1 MIIFQAERHFP
12 FTRHQS
18 MWSPCLSGKLLF
30 FHKILSNT
38 NIKNIIFPSIPVLEF
53 SFFLLCLKLD
63 CTHFYISKEIASVS
77 CWPFPFSPSWH
88 WILLSCWTHAA
99 HIKAL
104 PDSPFSL
111 FYITYTLFY
120 LLSASFSLPVLYCK
134 DWLCLHSWRMAPYF
148 ISFAFFHL
156 YFNTSQNSIASSYI
170 SCKMMLYN
178 WHSFFG

>member
-38 NIKNIIFPSIPVLEF
+38 NIKNIVFPSIPVLEF

-111 FYITYTLFY
+111 FYITCSLFY
-120 LLSASFSLPVLYCK
+120 LFVSFIFFAISLLQGLALP
-134 DWLCLHSWRMAPYF
+134 
-148 ISFAFFHL
+148 SFLEDGSLL
-156 YFNTSQNSIASSYI
+156 YFF
-170 SCKMMLYN
+170 C
-178 WHSFFG
+178 FFSPLF